1 MHKFLKCAMEN
12 FLFICFLQTPPALW
26 AFQPKPNCH
35 FIVLFL
41 QTAKHSSGLL
51 FTQTQLDF
59 WNFIRTKST
68 VLDSNLQKKKVKN
81 SIFQLNIFVF
91 CNFCSFIFLSH
102 WSALN
107 PGTRCLNVADEL
119 LTRGQCFL
127 LLVLL
132 PQS

>member
-1 MHKFLKCAMEN
+1 MQWRISCSFIFANSTCSVSFPTKTKLSFYRLVFTNGKTFLRFAFHSNTVRLLKLYQNKVNGFRFKF
-12 FLFICFLQTPPALW
+12 T
-26 AFQPKPNCH
+26 
-35 FIVLFL
+35 
-41 QTAKHSSGLL
+41 
-51 FTQTQLDF
+51 
-59 WNFIRTKST
+59 
-68 VLDSNLQKKKVKN
+68 KKKVKN

-119 LTRGQCFL
+119 LTRGQCFF
-127 LLVLL
+127 LLVL